1 MDFRILGPIEVRADG
16 EPITLGGPKQ
26 RALLAILLLSANRV
40 VSRDRLVEE
49 LWADDPPAAA
59 RHAVE
64 VNVSRLR
71 KALGANGAVLVT
83 RAPGYVLRVAPGE
96 LDLSRFERLVDDG
109 RRAFEV
115 GDADAA
121 VGGLWAGGGV

>member
-1 MDFRILGPIEVRADG
+1 MDFRILGPLEVRADG
-16 EPITLGGPKQ
+16 ERIALGGPKQ

-49 LWADDPPAAA
+49 LWADDPPGAA

-71 KALGANGAVLVT
+71 KALGASGEGGSVLIT
-83 RAPGYVLRVAPGE
+83 RAPGYLLRVAPEE
-96 LDLSRFERLVDDG
+96 LDLARFERLV
-109 RRAFEV
+109 E
-115 GDADAA
+115 
-121 VGGLWAGGGV
+121 